1 MKKLFL
7 TIFLALIASLASAE
21 DKRVPYIEGSIGYF
35 NAENNHPGNFH
46 YGPDGNPVVSV
57 SLTNTY
63 NSAANYNFE
72 VGVKNIFKN
81 FRIGLSETF
90 MRTKATTSGVI
101 VTTVNTLPEVQD
113 KGHSNTNFVML
124 NTYYDLPV
132 NFDLK
137 PYLGFGLGVS
147 KNNKT
152 SAEFA
157 YSFLAGAN
165 YPFNENVYVGGKATY
180 YQLNQ
185 STVEDGSNNTISRSG
200 AYALNALIGY
210 QF

>member
-1 MKKLFL
+1 MTYLF
-7 TIFLALIASLASAE
+7 
-21 DKRVPYIEGSIGYF
+21 
-35 NAENNHPGNFH
+35 
-46 YGPDGNPVVSV
+46 
-57 SLTNTY
+57 
-63 NSAANYNFE
+63 
-72 VGVKNIFKN
+72 
-81 FRIGLSETF
+81 
-90 MRTKATTSGVI
+90 
-101 VTTVNTLPEVQD
+101 
-113 KGHSNTNFVML
+113 
-124 NTYYDLPV
+124 
-132 NFDLK
+132 NFDFK

-165 YPFNENVYVGGKATY
+165 YPLNENVYVGGKATY